1 MSTVTDPGL
10 PAESPPPPPGQ
21 PSLRDRLAERGR
33 RLGEVEITTKKV
45 KPIHLMNFCRYL
57 SVFLTAGVPILEALE
72 IIRSDTPDK
81 KLKRTIADI
90 SLALRAGDNLST
102 AVAAHEKAFP
112 PFFVSMLGSAEETGQ
127 LAPVLGQI
135 AAYIERDIEA
145 KRKVKSALIY
155 PGVVVVLA
163 IVAIGVLVGFVLP
176 RFVTFFKEFNAKLPL
191 PTRMLIAVSEFSVN
205 YGLFVAIGIVVIA
218 GGIGVA
224 AVRPKGRMVIDRT
237 MLRMPIVAKVVTF
250 AVVERFCRI
259 LSSMVQAGVPLP
271 VALDLAA
278 TGASNRAFGAK
289 LAIARRAM
297 IEGAGLHGPLAASGM
312 FPPAAV
318 QMMRVGEETGT
329 LEERLDEIS
338 TFYGKELEYRLK
350 RLTDLLE
357 PAAVIVSGVL
367 VGFVAVGIISAI
379 YGVFRGTNL
388 K

>member
-1 MSTVTDPGL
+1 MSTVTEPDPA
-10 PAESPPPPPGQ
+10 AEPPPAQQPQRAG
-21 PSLRDRLAERGR
+21 PSLRERMAE
-33 RLGEVEITTKKV
+33 LGQVEVGTKKV
-45 KPIHLMNFCRYL
+45 KPVNLMNFCRYL

-81 KLKRTIADI
+81 KLRRTIADI

-102 AVAAHEKAFP
+102 SVAAHNKAFP
-112 PFFVSMLGSAEETGQ
+112 PFFVSMLSSAEETGQ

-155 PGVVVVLA
+155 PAVVVVLA
-163 IVAIGVLVGFVLP
+163 VVAIGVLVGFVLP
-176 RFVTFFKEFNAKLPL
+176 RFVTFFKEFDAKLPL
-191 PTRMLIAVSEFSVN
+191 PTRILIGVSEFSVD
-205 YGLFVAIGIVVIA
+205 YGIYIAIAIVLLVV
-218 GGIGVA
+218 GTGVA
-224 AVRPKGRMVIDRT
+224 RVRPKGRLILDRV
-237 MLRMPIVAKVVTF
+237 LLKLPVVKNVVTF

-271 VALDLAA
+271 VALDLAS
-278 TGASNRAFGAK
+278 TGASNRAFGEK
-289 LAIARRAM
+289 LFVARRAM

-318 QMMRVGEETGT
+318 QMLRVGEETGT

-379 YGVFRGTNL
+379 YGVFQGTNI